1 MDHRGRR
8 ETVPSEAH
16 VLGSWAISNL
26 PYVRGTTALRA
37 GGAVFEELPAT
48 LAFDLIY
55 CLLLE
60 ESQDTLDRRT
70 ELDAQLASF
79 VTAIEVGDRSD
90 RDRLAA
96 TWGKL
101 PAHQRAMRA
110 AQVAGGSESRADGKA

>member
-1 MDHRGRR
+1 
-8 ETVPSEAH
+8 
-16 VLGSWAISNL
+16 
-26 PYVRGTTALRA
+26 
-37 GGAVFEELPAT
+37 VFEALPAT

-79 VTAIEVGDRSD
+79 VTQIEVGDRSD

-101 PAHQRAMRA
+101 PAQQRAMRQA
-110 AQVAGGSESRADGKA
+110 ITAGGGESRADRKA